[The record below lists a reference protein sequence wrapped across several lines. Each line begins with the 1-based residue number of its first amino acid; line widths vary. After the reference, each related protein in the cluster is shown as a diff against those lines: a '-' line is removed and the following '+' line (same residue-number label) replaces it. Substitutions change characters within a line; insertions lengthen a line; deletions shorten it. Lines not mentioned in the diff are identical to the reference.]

1 VADHSAAAREHRAEA
16 VELLRLA
23 GCDDLAERIAEHL
36 EAAAV
41 HAVLHRLRLRLH
53 GRNRGTPWEELLH
66 HLLADE

>member
-1 VADHSAAAREHRAEA
+1 VTDHSAAAREHRAEA

-41 HAVLHRLRLRLH
+41 HAVLHRLEVAVDAAH
-53 GRNRGTPWEELLH
+53 GPAAALLKRVCAGGGT
-66 HLLADE
+66 